1 MLYPKHVEAQ
11 SGRLKEQPARPA
23 HWKRTAD
30 PVSTESGVHSA
41 NTASFA
47 LWRAEGGCCGLMHPG
62 RDPAK
67 LDGSGN
73 IRMDLQSAALR
84 GAVDFLARGARCD
97 HARSLDL
104 ISPQP
109 PAAPSPVGSPFWRPS
124 DMQNP
129 CHHGRDRQVRHN
141 VREASLTA
149 LSSDTFGLDLH
160 LH

>member
-47 LWRAEGGCCGLMHPG
+47 LWRAEGGCRGLMHPG

-73 IRMDLQSAALR
+73 IIGWIFRARRFGVPSTFSPEVPAVTMHGHLTLFRLSLQRRL
-84 GAVDFLARGARCD
+84 
-97 HARSLDL
+97 
-104 ISPQP
+104 P
-109 PAAPSPVGSPFWRPS
+109 P
-124 DMQNP
+124 
-129 CHHGRDRQVRHN
+129 
-141 VREASLTA
+141 
-149 LSSDTFGLDLH
+149 
-160 LH
+160 

>member
-47 LWRAEGGCCGLMHPG
+47 LWRAEGGCRGLMHPG
-62 RDPAK
+62 RVPAK
-67 LDGSGN
+67 VDGSGN
-73 IRMDLQSAALR
+73 VIGWIFRERRFGSNE
-84 GAVDFLARGARCD
+84 FLAGGARRD

-104 ISPQP
+104 ISSEAL
-109 PAAPSPVGSPFWRPS
+109 AAPSHVGYPFWRP
-124 DMQNP
+124 
-129 CHHGRDRQVRHN
+129 VR
-141 VREASLTA
+141 LTCRTRVPM
-149 LSSDTFGLDLH
+149 DETGK
-160 LH
+160 